1 MVRQQA
7 KVSWLW
13 SFPSGPFQPCAEAE
27 IKANGP
33 VFLRLRLNPTLS
45 SSCENTLS
53 QTALALSPREKVRSS
68 GPALESCCGFPLGE
82 DAALFSEDT
91 ALRKFTEM
99 GGGEKLEQ
107 HHLKISS
114 GHVTRAVDFGIG
126 GI

>member
-1 MVRQQA
+1 M
-7 KVSWLW
+7 WLW
-13 SFPSGPFQPCAEAE
+13 SFPSGPFKPCAEAE

-53 QTALALSPREKVRSS
+53 QTDLALAPREKAKSN
-68 GPALESCCGFPLGE
+68 GPALESCCGFSLGE
-82 DAALFSEDT
+82 DAALVSDDT
-91 ALRKFTEM
+91 ALRRIMEM
-99 GGGEKLEQ
+99 GVGEKPEQ

-114 GHVTRAVDFGIG
+114 GPVTRAIDFGIG